1 MKVPGGQA
9 ADQFVRVGLFG
20 IYPQMG
26 LVVEEFHP
34 LPLSA
39 TVGFPH
45 LGFQLQLVLG
55 KEGSEVAGLSQ
66 ARKKKKKRQKS
77 MFILLFF
84 EQIKKKKVHF
94 LLIELQTA
102 AYF

>member
-1 MKVPGGQA
+1 MKVPEGQA

-26 LVVEEFHP
+26 LVVEGFHP
-34 LPLSA
+34 LPRPATLS
-39 TVGFPH
+39 FPH

-66 ARKKKKKRQKS
+66 GRKKKKKGKS
-77 MFILLFF
+77 PCSFCFSSSRL
-84 EQIKKKKVHF
+84 KKKVCF

>member
-26 LVVEEFHP
+26 LVVEGFHP
-34 LPLSA
+34 LRPPA
-39 TVGFPH
+39 APGFPH
-45 LGFQLQLVLG
+45 LGFQLQLALG

-66 ARKKKKKRQKS
+66 ASKKRKA
-77 MFILLFF
+77 
-84 EQIKKKKVHF
+84 KVRVRFAF
-94 LLIELQTA
+94 LQA
-102 AYF
+102 D

>member
-26 LVVEEFHP
+26 LVVEGFHP
-34 LPLSA
+34 LPRPATLS
-39 TVGFPH
+39 FPH

-66 ARKKKKKRQKS
+66 GRKKKKRQKS

-84 EQIKKKKVHF
+84 KQIKKKKVCF